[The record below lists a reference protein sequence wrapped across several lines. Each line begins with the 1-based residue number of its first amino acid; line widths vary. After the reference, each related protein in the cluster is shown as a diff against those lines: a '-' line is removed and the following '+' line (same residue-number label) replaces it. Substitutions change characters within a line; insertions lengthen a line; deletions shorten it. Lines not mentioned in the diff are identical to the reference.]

1 MLLIKQIKEK
11 DLAYFYKELKKI
23 MKEKPNMELMRFCVK
38 MNGGIFA
45 KENAKIIFFTF
56 FHIAK
61 NKKGEEFFS
70 LLHFWLHP
78 KYRHK
83 LYLKYFI
90 ELNCLYKEDKDVL
103 IRSDNEKLIFQ
114 IKKILEPINSQDY
127 KILTPYFVD
136 MKSKILREI
145 YQREE

>member
-1 MLLIKQIKEK
+1 M
-11 DLAYFYKELKKI
+11 
-23 MKEKPNMELMRFCVK
+23 
-38 MNGGIFA
+38 
-45 KENAKIIFFTF
+45 
-56 FHIAK
+56 
-61 NKKGEEFFS
+61 
-70 LLHFWLHP
+70 
-78 KYRHK
+78 
-83 LYLKYFI
+83 YLKYFI
-90 ELNCLYKEDKDVL
+90 ELICLYKEDKDVL